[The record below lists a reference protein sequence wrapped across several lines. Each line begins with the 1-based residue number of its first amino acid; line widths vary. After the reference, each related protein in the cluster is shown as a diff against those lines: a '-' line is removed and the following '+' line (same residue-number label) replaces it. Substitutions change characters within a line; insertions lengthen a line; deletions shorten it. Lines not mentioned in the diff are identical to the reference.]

1 MFKNTDKVMATHDKK
16 INVAEWKVLSSEK
29 HLYDR
34 KICIMKMF

>member
-1 MFKNTDKVMATHDKK
+1 MFKNTDKVMATHDK
-16 INVAEWKVLSSEK
+16 INVAEWKVLSNEK